1 MDSPIK
7 RAPLVLRIKN
17 LPGEDRAMTLGHDDP
32 RLPRVDLLPA
42 LERASIEISPEGG
55 VWLHVTLNVRL
66 DEIETGLA
74 GVVQSAGAAEA
85 IKLLDSIPDSEITTA
100 IASGGFATSP
110 AASVRSHLRQRFTD
124 APL

>member
-7 RAPLVLRIKN
+7 RAPLVLRMKN
-17 LPGEDRAMTLGHDDP
+17 LPGEDRSMTLGHDDP
-32 RLPRVDLLPA
+32 RLSRVDLLPA
-42 LERASIEISPEGG
+42 LERASIEISASG
-55 VWLHVTLNVRL
+55 VWLHATLNVRL